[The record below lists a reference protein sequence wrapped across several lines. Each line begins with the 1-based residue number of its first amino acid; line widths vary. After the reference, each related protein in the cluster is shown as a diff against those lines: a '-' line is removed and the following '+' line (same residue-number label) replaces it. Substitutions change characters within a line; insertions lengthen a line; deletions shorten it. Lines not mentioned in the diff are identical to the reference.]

1 MASLRGLDHIGE
13 KIFKFHQGKDIL
25 NFRLVCQSWK
35 HILENPMYWLKKL
48 NKIGQSK
55 KVFNETL
62 ILIRK
67 AFESGIPETKIG
79 HCLLIKY
86 LKITEIRSNKDFAIS
101 IKKKLTNLMLRLPVL
116 YCALVSKKPD
126 LELIG
131 FLAKTQFNVAKPV
144 KCPPGIKYIR
154 GRFSKYYARKSFE
167 FDPLKDTIEGNHDLK
182 VIEILVSELKDQIS
196 NQQFQITFKLTVMN
210 ENLEICKLIGENI
223 HVFKDFIFEGANSI
237 RMAIQKGNIEIL
249 RYLIFKMKE
258 TFKTANPITEIIFC
272 CWHLNR
278 NDSSK
283 VHSCPEMAKIIS
295 HKMERINWRIVE
307 TIDKIKKESPCAIE
321 ILNIIVPLCN
331 FQYLN
336 PEYFYAQYSKQ
347 VCEILKPFIGKN
359 LKASSPPKKKLKRS
373 QN

>member
-1 MASLRGLDHIGE
+1 
-13 KIFKFHQGKDIL
+13 
-25 NFRLVCQSWK
+25 
-35 HILENPMYWLKKL
+35 
-48 NKIGQSK
+48 
-55 KVFNETL
+55 
-62 ILIRK
+62 
-67 AFESGIPETKIG
+67 
-79 HCLLIKY
+79 
-86 LKITEIRSNKDFAIS
+86 
-101 IKKKLTNLMLRLPVL
+101 
-116 YCALVSKKPD
+116 
-126 LELIG
+126 
-131 FLAKTQFNVAKPV
+131 
-144 KCPPGIKYIR
+144 
-154 GRFSKYYARKSFE
+154 
-167 FDPLKDTIEGNHDLK
+167 
-182 VIEILVSELKDQIS
+182 
-196 NQQFQITFKLTVMN
+196 
-210 ENLEICKLIGENI
+210 
-223 HVFKDFIFEGANSI
+223 
-237 RMAIQKGNIEIL
+237 MAIQKGNIEIL